1 MSASI
6 RIFCKDHTGFSNLTF
21 CPVIRKLK
29 CYLSCLIT
37 STVSMAKPM

>member
-1 MSASI
+1 MSDSI
-6 RIFCKDHTGFSNLTF
+6 RIFCNISFSNLTF